1 MNANVKGLVAILDD
15 DVNLCSFMREVTEWA
30 GFRATVAHDGRDLTL
45 LIDAKPALLLLDL
58 AMPHVDGVEVIR
70 LLAKAGFGGRLVLI
84 SGFDPLM
91 LESTKILAELQGV
104 QVAGVLSKPISAKQ
118 LKDMLQAAM
127 PAA

>member
-1 MNANVKGLVAILDD
+1 MNANDKGLVAILDD
-15 DVNLCSFMREVTEWA
+15 DVGLCAFMREVTEWA

-70 LLAKAGFGGRLVLI
+70 LLAKARFGGRVVLI

-104 QVAGVLSKPISAKQ
+104 QVAGVLCKPIHAKE
-118 LKDMLQAAM
+118 LKDMLQEAM
-127 PAA
+127 PAP